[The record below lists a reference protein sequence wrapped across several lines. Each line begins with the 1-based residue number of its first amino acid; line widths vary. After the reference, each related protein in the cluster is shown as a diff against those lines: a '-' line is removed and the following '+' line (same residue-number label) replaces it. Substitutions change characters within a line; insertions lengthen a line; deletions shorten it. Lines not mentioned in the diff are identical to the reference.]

1 MPKLVRTGN
10 TEASLL
16 PSCPQGGEQLQVAWR
31 TCPLPSLEAKENG
44 INVVKHPYRGVISK
58 EHIVKN

>member
-10 TEASLL
+10 IEVSLL
-16 PSCPQGGEQLQVAWR
+16 PSCPQGEQLQVAWR
-31 TCPLPSLEAKENG
+31 TRPLPSLEAKEND

-58 EHIVKN
+58 EHVVKN